1 MRTQRS
7 KGRAAWL
14 AIGTAGAIVAGAA
27 DTDVR
32 GLSQAPAHH
41 QRAGPLRSQATPR
54 LVVLLVV
61 DQLRGDMLAAYSDVF
76 TAGLKRLLD
85 DGYRF
90 TRTVHDHAVTST
102 APGHA
107 TLATGLHPSRHG
119 IVANEWYEI
128 EDDRLVPVYSVEDSL
143 NPILG
148 YSGYPGRSPARLARG
163 GLPDWIR
170 AFGDD
175 ARVVSISRK
184 DVAAIL
190 MAGSVG
196 GDVYWLLREFGTF
209 ATSRFYEARYPDW
222 VVRFNEKILPE
233 IYADTVW
240 ESQVPDRFL
249 HLTRPDTSDFEGRPG
264 RSFFPHTVPAG
275 LRAAGER
282 GLMSWRYGT
291 PLPDQ
296 AVLHMAMEA
305 VDARRLGQRD
315 AVDYLALGFSQTDAV
330 GHAYGPRSREQL
342 DNLIRLDRLVGE
354 LIDFLDREVGEG
366 NWVMAFS
373 SDHGVS
379 DVPELLDEP
388 VRRLDDEDVRGVL
401 ETAQEALVA
410 SRGSPDVRRRL
421 AEALGPLGSIRR
433 VLGVDEL
440 DARADSIAV
449 FFGNSRAPG
458 RLLNELGR
466 LGVYIQWEPHVL
478 VAPSWVTRRVGT
490 DHRSPYYFD
499 RWVPLIFYGAGV
511 GAGRSDER
519 TATVDVAPT
528 LAALAGIPAPEDLD
542 GRVLPLGPP

>member
-1 MRTQRS
+1 MRAQRS
-7 KGRAAWL
+7 KRRAAWL
-14 AIGTAGAIVAGAA
+14 AIGAAGAIVAGAA

-32 GLSQAPAHH
+32 GLSRASAPH
-41 QRAGPLRSQATPR
+41 QRVGPPRFQATPR
-54 LVVLLVV
+54 LVVLVVV

-76 TAGLKRLLD
+76 TGGLKRLLD
-85 DGYRF
+85 EGYRF
-90 TRTVHDHAVTST
+90 TRTTHDHAVTST

-107 TLATGLHPSRHG
+107 TLATGLHASRHG

-128 EDDRLVPVYSVEDSL
+128 EDDRLVPIYSVEDSL

-148 YSGYPGRSPARLARG
+148 HAGYPGRSPAKLARG

-170 AFGDD
+170 AFDDD

-190 MAGSVG
+190 MAGTAEG
-196 GDVYWLLREFGTF
+196 EVYWLLRESGTF
-209 ATSRFYEARYPDW
+209 ATSRFYETRYPGW

-264 RSFFPHTVPAG
+264 QSFFPHTVPAG
-275 LRAAGER
+275 LRPAGER
-282 GLMSWRYGT
+282 GLMNWRYET
-291 PLPDQ
+291 PLPDK

-305 VDARRLGQRD
+305 IDARRLGQRD
-315 AVDYLALGFSQTDAV
+315 EVDYLALGLSQTDAV

-354 LIDFLDREVGEG
+354 FIDFLDREVGEG

-388 VRRLDDEDVRGVL
+388 VRRLDDDDVRGVL
-401 ETAQEALVA
+401 ETAREALVA
-410 SRGSPDVRRRL
+410 NRGSPDVRRRL
-421 AEALGPLGSIRR
+421 AEALEPLGSIRR

-440 DARADSIAV
+440 EDRADSIAV

-458 RLLNELGR
+458 RLLNELAR

-490 DHRSPYYFD
+490 DHRSPYHFD

-511 GAGRSDER
+511 EAGRSDER
-519 TATVDVAPT
+519 AATVDVAPT

-542 GRVLPLGPP
+542 GRVLPLGTP